1 VTLLTPNSIV
11 QMMSLVMDVPDQF
24 DAKFLHYLIQP
35 QCCVFH
41 ILEWHFVTMRELLA
55 LVALISQMFCD
66 SYFDRFAKKE
76 EICISSMCV
85 AEMLL
90 ATDHMRNAPRLVSAV
105 ELLCLMCEYIGQED
119 GSLGDRF
126 VGAFLQLMMSLEM
139 ACLGIEA
146 KLSTCCRMFRA
157 KGYLFYR

>member
-1 VTLLTPNSIV
+1 
-11 QMMSLVMDVPDQF
+11 
-24 DAKFLHYLIQP
+24 
-35 QCCVFH
+35 
-41 ILEWHFVTMRELLA
+41 
-55 LVALISQMFCD
+55 
-66 SYFDRFAKKE
+66 
-76 EICISSMCV
+76 MCV

-105 ELLCLMCEYIGQED
+105 ELLCLMCDYTGQED

-146 KLSTCCRMFRA
+146 KLSTCCRMLRA
-157 KGYLFYR
+157 KSYLFYR